1 MTTYACDVLRHKHE
15 PVVNARQIEKLKR
28 RNLWILFSIY
38 SAFLFFI
45 SNDLESKDK
54 MPNKVPRKPI
64 KNILKEN
71 TNMRMGA
78 NTDLM
83 VSFVFSYTS

>member
-1 MTTYACDVLRHKHE
+1 MRGRLKNW
-15 PVVNARQIEKLKR
+15 NAETFGFCFQFTRL
-28 RNLWILFSIY
+28 
-38 SAFLFFI
+38 FLFFI

>member
-1 MTTYACDVLRHKHE
+1 
-15 PVVNARQIEKLKR
+15 
-28 RNLWILFSIY
+28 
-38 SAFLFFI
+38 
-45 SNDLESKDK
+45 

-83 VSFVFSYTS
+83 VQLDLLLFLHRLTEEARAKAFEEKSATIKAHHVQAVAKKVLKSLRG

>member
-1 MTTYACDVLRHKHE
+1 
-15 PVVNARQIEKLKR
+15 
-28 RNLWILFSIY
+28 
-38 SAFLFFI
+38 
-45 SNDLESKDK
+45 